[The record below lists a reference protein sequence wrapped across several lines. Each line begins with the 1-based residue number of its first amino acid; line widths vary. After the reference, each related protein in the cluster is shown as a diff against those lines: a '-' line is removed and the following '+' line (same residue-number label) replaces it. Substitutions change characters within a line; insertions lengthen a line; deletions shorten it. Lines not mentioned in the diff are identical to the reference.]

1 MSPFRYRHRSVFEVL
16 ALGTSGAV
24 GLAMAGVIVV
34 QTRSDAGLLGVVG
47 LSWGFLAVA
56 LLLLIGAARRGKVP
70 GWSPTFYSLAS
81 TLFIAISLLALAF
94 AWGGTS
100 RPTTAG
106 SVTTD
111 VLILAA
117 IGAVVTVA
125 LSFVPQARGVVK

>member
-1 MSPFRYRHRSVFEVL
+1 M
-16 ALGTSGAV
+16 
-24 GLAMAGVIVV
+24 
-34 QTRSDAGLLGVVG
+34 
-47 LSWGFLAVA
+47 
-56 LLLLIGAARRGKVP
+56 P

-94 AWGGTS
+94 AWGATS

-106 SVTTD
+106 SVTMD

-117 IGAVVTVA
+117 IGDVVTVA

>member
-1 MSPFRYRHRSVFEVL
+1 MSPLRYRHQSVFELL

-34 QTRSDAGLLGVVG
+34 QSRSDAGLLGVVG

-56 LLLLIGAARRGKVP
+56 LVLLIGAVRRGKVP

-81 TLFIAISLLALAF
+81 TLLIALSLLALAF

-100 RPTTAG
+100 GPTTAG

-117 IGAVVTVA
+117 IGAVVTVG
-125 LSFVPQARGVVK
+125 LSFVPQARGVAK